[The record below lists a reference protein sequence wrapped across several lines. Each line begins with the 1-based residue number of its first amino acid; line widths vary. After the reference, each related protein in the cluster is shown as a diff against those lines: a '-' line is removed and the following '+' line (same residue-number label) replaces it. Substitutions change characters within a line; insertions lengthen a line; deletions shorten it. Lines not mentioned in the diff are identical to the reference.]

1 MSIFREIPPTAGFPL
16 YLDDFLSSFRVGGSL
31 EDDFNDYIGL
41 GHARV
46 TYSGTAAFYFILETT
61 KDLSPKRTVVI
72 PSYVCPL
79 IPLAIKRAGLKIEV
93 CDIDADRFDYD
104 YRQLEN
110 ICLKSND
117 ILAIVAVHL
126 AGLPLDFEAIK
137 KITEG
142 KGIFIIEDCA
152 QSLGA
157 EYKGIKTGAL
167 ADFSFFSLCRGKG
180 LTIYEGGVAA
190 ANNKEYSA
198 PLEHK
203 IDLLAKEGG
212 FSEALKIWELFG
224 YWVFYRPQL
233 AWLILQMPQL
243 FWQLQGN
250 KLRAVAEYFSADFP
264 IHKVSKF
271 RKSLGHV
278 SFRRLEQEIAGQRAK
293 ADFYLEALKAVE
305 GIRVIKELA
314 GTRAVYPYLTLV
326 FDEPKRREAVLK
338 ALWHCGLGVSQ
349 IYAYAV
355 TDYDYLKPVIPYK
368 DYPNGRSLAAREIT
382 LSTSTFLRESEM
394 DLLIAKIKKHNNK
407 IIAGN

>member
-1 MSIFREIPPTAGFPL
+1 MRIFREIPPTAGFPL
-16 YLDDFLSSFRVGGSL
+16 YLNDFLSSFKAEGSL
-31 EDDFNDYIGL
+31 EEDFRNYIGL
-41 GHARV
+41 DYARV
-46 TYSGTAAFYFILETT
+46 TYSGTAAFYFILETIKGLASKKT
-61 KDLSPKRTVVI
+61 IVI
-72 PSYVCPL
+72 PAYVCPL
-79 IPLAIKRAGLKIEV
+79 IPLAVKRAGLKIEV
-93 CDIDADRFDYD
+93 CDISHDRFDYD
-104 YRQLEN
+104 YQELEN

-142 KGIFIIEDCA
+142 RGIFIIEDCA

-157 EYKGIKTGAL
+157 EYKGIKTGSL

-180 LTIYEGGVAA
+180 LTIYEGGVALA
-190 ANNKEYSA
+190 KNKEYSVL
-198 PLEHK
+198 LEHK
-203 IDLLAKEGG
+203 SDLLAKEGG

-224 YWVFYRPQL
+224 YWIFYRPQL
-233 AWLILQMPQL
+233 AWFILQMPQL
-243 FWQLQGN
+243 FWQFQGN
-250 KLRAVAEYFSADFP
+250 KLRAVAEYFSEDFP
-264 IHKVSKF
+264 VHKVSKF
-271 RKSLGHV
+271 RKSLGHA
-278 SFRRLEQEIAGQRAK
+278 SFRRVEQEIAGQRAK

-314 GTRAVYPYLTLV
+314 GTKATYPYRRLV
-326 FDEPKRREAVLK
+326 FDQPQRREAALK

-355 TDYDYLKPVIPYK
+355 IDYDYLKPVIPYK

-394 DLLIAKIKKHNNK
+394 DSVIAKIKSLRVPDK
-407 IIAGN
+407 AV